1 MSKRSRSSKKH
12 AKGRKWSAEVARKS
26 DALDIKQGTFAS
38 DDPRAI
44 ARSLKQSADHST
56 RRKANPFRSA
66 LSMLTFYINR
76 AGSKLSARRRS
87 KLEGAKEELRDLY
100 HK

>member
-1 MSKRSRSSKKH
+1 MSKRSRNSKKH
-12 AKGRKWSAEVARKS
+12 AKSRKWSAEVARKS

-56 RRKANPFRSA
+56 RRKSNPFRSA
-66 LSMLTFYINR
+66 LGCGASDGLAA
-76 AGSKLSARRRS
+76 AGTAGCCGSTRKCQR
-87 KLEGAKEELRDLY
+87 
-100 HK
+100 

>member
-1 MSKRSRSSKKH
+1 MSKRSRSSKKR
-12 AKGRKWSAEVARKS
+12 AKSRKWSAEVARKS
-26 DALDIKQGTFAS
+26 NALDIKQGTFAS

-56 RRKANPFRSA
+56 RRKSNPFRSA

-76 AGSKLSARRRS
+76 AGTKLSARRRS

>member
-1 MSKRSRSSKKH
+1 MSKRSHRSKKH

-26 DALDIKQGTFAS
+26 DALDIRKGTFS
-38 DDPRAI
+38 SEDPRAI

-56 RRKANPFRSA
+56 RRKSNPFRSA

-76 AGSKLSARRRS
+76 AGTKLSARRRS
-87 KLEGAKEELRDLY
+87 KLERAKEELRDLY